1 MQVSDG
7 LFTPGKFSK
16 AGRRELSNLTVSLRE
31 ILPRTRIAVEKT
43 SRRGIAELVSRFTLP
58 KLLMAELK
66 AAQLSRK
73 NSLHVAVALVAFVQ
87 RVTHTD
93 GPDFCVNS
101 ANEPKKDSNCVDVV
115 SGVLYFVLRLVD
127 FAI

>member
-7 LFTPGKFSK
+7 LFTPGEFSK

-93 GPDFCVNS
+93 
-101 ANEPKKDSNCVDVV
+101 A
-115 SGVLYFVLRLVD
+115 
-127 FAI
+127 